1 MRTYT
6 SPVFLLAVLLGACGG
21 DDAHSPYGSGGGPDA
36 GTSGDGGLDDAGDG
50 GTDAETGV
58 RFDTPDGNTGPGEGG
73 GDAGCKK
80 VDFLFVVDNSGSM
93 WDNQINLA
101 NSFPGFIAT
110 IQNTLDAQDYH
121 ILVTD
126 SDPWTPASTFANGDT
141 ACETYPYC
149 CYEFCGPNSTC
160 EGFDGDKSYGAC
172 PKPPPP
178 PTACDATLGAGRN
191 LDLELQSCPIAG
203 GKRWMTDAQPDLAN
217 TFECVARAGIGGS
230 WHEEPV
236 NAAVAALQDPI
247 NGPDGCNEG
256 FLRDDAILV
265 LTVISDANPW
275 SGHLDMDV
283 PVEVWHD
290 AIVQAKG
297 GNEDAVVVIG
307 MFPDGDLP
315 GGQCL
320 KGNEHYKQFV
330 DSFGDQG
337 FFGSVC
343 APDYIQTFLQ
353 AVATIDSTC
362 DDFVPEG

>member
-1 MRTYT
+1 MRRCLE
-6 SPVFLLAVLLGACGG
+6 VFIVSAAFSAGCGGG
-21 DDAHSPYGSGGGPDA
+21 DDSASPYSTGGTEGGPGDD
-36 GTSGDGGLDDAGDG
+36 GMGGDGDEDGDPG
-50 GTDAETGV
+50 I
-58 RFDTPDGNTGPGEGG
+58 RFDTPDGNTGG
-73 GDAGCKK
+73 GDEGDEGGCKK

-126 SDPWTPASTFANGDT
+126 SDPWTPDSDFSNGDT
-141 ACETYPYC
+141 ACEVYPYC
-149 CYEFCGPNSTC
+149 CYEFCGPNSVC
-160 EGFDGDKSYGAC
+160 EGFDGDKTYGSC

-178 PTACDATLGAGRN
+178 PTQCDATLGAGRN
-191 LDLELQSCPIAG
+191 LNFDLQPCPIEG
-203 GKRWMTDAQPDLAN
+203 GERWMTDTQPDLEGA
-217 TFECVARAGIGGS
+217 FECAARAGIGGS

-247 NGPDGCNEG
+247 NGADGCNEG
-256 FLRDDAILV
+256 FLRNDAILV
-265 LTVISDANPW
+265 MTVISDANPW
-275 SGHLDMDV
+275 SGHLDMAV
-283 PVEVWHD
+283 PVQQWHD
-290 AIVQAKG
+290 AIIEAKG

-315 GGQCL
+315 GGHCT

-330 DSFGDQG
+330 DTFGDQG

-362 DDFVPEG
+362 EDFVPEG